1 MKVLAL
7 IPARGGSKGIK
18 RKNLVPLNGKPL
30 VSHSIKHALSCSLID
45 RIIVT
50 TEDKEIKK
58 ISLDYGAEV
67 IDRPEKLADDHVLDL
82 PVFIH
87 ALEVLKKREKY
98 IPDIIVQLRPT
109 SPFRKPEWIT
119 DCIELL
125 IKSPDADSVITVNQ
139 VGRHPYR
146 MFEQIKGNRIQP
158 IMNHRTDRPH
168 IIDRHDLPL
177 IYDYN
182 CVIDIT
188 RPSTIYEKGC
198 TVGDIIV
205 PYVLDSKFCVD
216 IDSPN
221 DLKIAEKLFRSKS

>member
-1 MKVLAL
+1 
-7 IPARGGSKGIK
+7 
-18 RKNLVPLNGKPL
+18 
-30 VSHSIKHALSCSLID
+30 
-45 RIIVT
+45 
-50 TEDKEIKK
+50 
-58 ISLDYGAEV
+58 
-67 IDRPEKLADDHVLDL
+67 
-82 PVFIH
+82 
-87 ALEVLKKREKY
+87 
-98 IPDIIVQLRPT
+98 
-109 SPFRKPEWIT
+109 
-119 DCIELL
+119 
-125 IKSPDADSVITVNQ
+125 
-139 VGRHPYR
+139 
-146 MFEQIKGNRIQP
+146 
-158 IMNHRTDRPH
+158 MNHRTDRPH